1 MLNLNDLRVE
11 FLQRSRR
18 RRRISHCLENTQSE
32 SLRSAQDDSE
42 RTQDDREALASCC
55 ARLATGLLSLLVA
68 GAAAA
73 LVAAS
78 SLAARDRNPAPPPA
92 AADQT
97 EISGLEKYYRERA
110 RRNPQD
116 QVAFEGMAILEVR
129 RADYA
134 GAIASYRRALELAP
148 HDYDAQVGLARTL
161 AYNGQYDAAQAA
173 FQVILKERPEDTD
186 GIEGLARVFVWSGRP
201 TAALP
206 IFQGLA
212 KRYPASRQY
221 ALELARVEMRLA
233 QYPEARQTLAALL
246 TADPRNREAQ
256 LQLASLDLL
265 EGHPA
270 DALRRFNHLLM
281 KDPTD
286 AEALRGNARL
296 AYYRGDLKYA
306 HDLVSKLVQDDPH
319 DVPTLLL
326 LAHLERALHNR
337 RKAGALLA
345 RAESLDAR
353 NEEARELRASL
364 RSDSCPTWHTS
375 ASWAREIGSS
385 GPASAEDLRTF
396 GYESTWGFSALP
408 RSDSYFSMYYLP
420 SNSPSGGIRGAVGP
434 SEFLYRQ
441 TTYLGP
447 QLTLR
452 GGLGLARFGPGE
464 LAGIPTQDAPI
475 RSARTRP
482 VEFINLSY
490 AARKKLRVDFT
501 EAQSALAYTP
511 TAVRLGVRE
520 TRTSAGLNYH
530 FNARTELSLE
540 SFSTNL
546 STIPYDHVLT
556 ANGSIQAVIHTADR
570 KRGRGGSITF
580 DRQVFRRH
588 GVALDLGYSG
598 LAYGFR
604 GGQQQY
610 YMGFFSP
617 GFYQRHYLTTRFVG
631 RLRGPL
637 GYDFSGGV
645 GVQQVELGG
654 SVQPALLLN
663 PALTVKTSPRVQLS
677 LGYTYY
683 DSSQS
688 FGILRGNAV
697 RLSTD
702 WKF

>member
-1 MLNLNDLRVE
+1 MHLP
-11 FLQRSRR
+11 
-18 RRRISHCLENTQSE
+18 
-32 SLRSAQDDSE
+32 
-42 RTQDDREALASCC
+42 
-55 ARLATGLLSLLVA
+55 GWLSLLA
-68 GAAAA
+68 ALAAAGLLA
-73 LVAAS
+73 PS
-78 SLAARDRNPAPPPA
+78 SLPARDRNPLPPPA
-92 AADQT
+92 VAKQA
-97 EISGLEKYYRERA
+97 EISGLEKYYQERA

-116 QVAFEGMAILEVR
+116 HVAFEGMAILAVR

-148 HDYDAQVGLARTL
+148 RDYDAQAGLSRAL

-173 FQVILKERPEDTD
+173 FQAILEEHPEDAD
-186 GIEGLARVFVWSGRP
+186 AFAGLGRVHMWSGRP
-201 TAALP
+201 RAARP

-212 KRYPASRQY
+212 KRYPASPEY

-233 QYPEARQTLAALL
+233 QYPEARQTLAALV

-256 LQLASLDLL
+256 LQLASLDVLQ
-265 EGHPA
+265 GRPA
-270 DALRRFNHLLM
+270 DALRRFNSLLA

-306 HDLVSKLVQDDPH
+306 HDLASKMVQDDPR

-326 LAHLERALHNR
+326 LAQLERALHNR
-337 RKAGALLA
+337 RQAAALLA
-345 RAESLDAR
+345 RAETLDAR
-353 NEEARELRASL
+353 NEEARELRSSL
-364 RSDSCPTWHTS
+364 RQDSRPTFHTS
-375 ASWAREIGSS
+375 ASWAREIGS
-385 GPASAEDLRTF
+385 GDLAGAEDLRTL
-396 GYESTWGFSALP
+396 GYETTWGFSALP
-408 RSDSYFSMYYLP
+408 RSDSYFSAYYLP
-420 SNSPSGGIRGAVGP
+420 SSSPSGGNRGAVGP

-452 GGLGLARFGPGE
+452 GGFGLARFGPGE

-475 RSARTRP
+475 RSAGTRP
-482 VEFINLSY
+482 VEFINLGY
-490 AARKKLRVDFT
+490 AARKKMRVDFT
-501 EAQSALAYTP
+501 EARSALAYTP
-511 TAVRLGVRE
+511 TAVRLGVAE
-520 TRTSAGLNYH
+520 TRTTAGLTYR
-530 FNARTELSLE
+530 FNARTELGLE
-540 SFSTNL
+540 SFSTSL

-556 ANGSIQAVIHTADR
+556 ANGSIEAVIRAADR
-570 KRGRGGSITF
+570 KSGRGGSLTF
-580 DRQVFRRH
+580 DRQVFHRH

-604 GGQQQY
+604 GGQQQF
-610 YMGFFSP
+610 YMGFFTP
-617 GFYQRHYLTTRFVG
+617 GFYQRHYLTTRVVG
-631 RLRGPL
+631 KLHGAL
-637 GYDFSGGV
+637 GYDFSGGM

-654 SVQPALLLN
+654 SVRPALLLN
-663 PALTVKTSPRVQLS
+663 PALTVKTSQRAQLS

-688 FGILRGNAV
+688 FGALRGNAV

>member
-617 GFYQRHYLTTRFVG
+617 GFYQRHYLTTRVVG

>member
-1 MLNLNDLRVE
+1 M
-11 FLQRSRR
+11 
-18 RRRISHCLENTQSE
+18 
-32 SLRSAQDDSE
+32 
-42 RTQDDREALASCC
+42 
-55 ARLATGLLSLLVA
+55 
-68 GAAAA
+68 
-73 LVAAS
+73 
-78 SLAARDRNPAPPPA
+78 
-92 AADQT
+92 
-97 EISGLEKYYRERA
+97 
-110 RRNPQD
+110 
-116 QVAFEGMAILEVR
+116 
-129 RADYA
+129 
-134 GAIASYRRALELAP
+134 
-148 HDYDAQVGLARTL
+148 
-161 AYNGQYDAAQAA
+161 
-173 FQVILKERPEDTD
+173 
-186 GIEGLARVFVWSGRP
+186 
-201 TAALP
+201 
-206 IFQGLA
+206 
-212 KRYPASRQY
+212 
-221 ALELARVEMRLA
+221 
-233 QYPEARQTLAALL
+233 
-246 TADPRNREAQ
+246 AQ

-617 GFYQRHYLTTRFVG
+617 GFYQRHYLTTRVVG

>member
-206 IFQGLA
+206 IFQGLVR
-212 KRYPASRQY
+212 RYPASREY
-221 ALELARVEMRLA
+221 ALELVRVEMRLA

-617 GFYQRHYLTTRFVG
+617 GFYQRHYLTTRVVG